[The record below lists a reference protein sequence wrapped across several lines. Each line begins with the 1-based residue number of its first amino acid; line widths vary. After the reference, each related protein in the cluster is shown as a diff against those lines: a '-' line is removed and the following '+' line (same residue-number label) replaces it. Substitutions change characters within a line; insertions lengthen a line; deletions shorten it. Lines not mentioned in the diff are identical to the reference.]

1 MTGNCVAGNWFD
13 NSSPWFDESSP
24 SASWATAWATAS
36 AKQNDGEHAAG
47 GEVSFG
53 VQYVPYEGIEKTDY
67 IPQDG
72 VSLSWS
78 RQGRQNRPAHGLISL
93 IFLDFIDGLHCIL
106 TKEQPDQ

>member
-1 MTGNCVAGNWFD
+1 MNTPLGATGLTGNCVAGNWFD
-13 NSSPWFDESSP
+13 NSSPWFDDSSP

-67 IPQDG
+67 YDEA
-72 VSLSWS
+72 VT
-78 RQGRQNRPAHGLISL
+78 HGAARCTRA
-93 IFLDFIDGLHCIL
+93 GMN
-106 TKEQPDQ
+106 